1 MTASTGWRAPLPP
14 LQAWNGATETL
25 IAPADDPWRT
35 AAEADDFSTT
45 PTYSETLE
53 YLERLTKASPIIR
66 QRTYGHSAEGRPLIL
81 VIASLT
87 HDNSPGR
94 ARVFVE
100 CGIHPGE
107 IDGKDAGLMLLRD
120 IVFRGREDLLQGC
133 DWYFVPVLSP
143 DGHERRSPFS
153 RPNQRGP
160 EEQGWRASAQGLNL
174 NRDFI
179 KADSPEIRAILEL
192 INELKPDLFLD
203 LHVTDG
209 LDYQY
214 DITFGFQDGPYSASP
229 EINSWLETTFRS
241 TVSSALTM
249 QGHRPGPLILPV
261 DDRRP
266 GLGLMLP
273 SFPPRFSH
281 SYGDLRHLATV
292 LVENHSLK
300 PTKQRVLGTYAL
312 LEATLRLAGQ
322 EVSALR
328 AATRKDCA
336 RKTRETVLTWN
347 ASEAPVRKTLFHA
360 ISSEFYVSPASGA
373 EEVRWLGN
381 PMPPV
386 ELPLYGS
393 TPGIKLERPRGYW
406 IPVAENQ
413 VIQHLKLHDIEYQI
427 SPEAVQVEVAMVR
440 LAGVNIE
447 PRLSERRP
455 VLSAD
460 CSTIEVRNECFPAGS
475 AYVPTGQ
482 PHGDLAIH
490 LLEPACPDSL
500 FSQGFISGMLEQVE
514 YMESYVIAPMAEEM
528 LASDAELQAAFEA
541 KLAAEPAFAA
551 DPMARL
557 KWFYQRSPYRDDR
570 HMLYPIGRVIE

>member
-14 LQAWNGATETL
+14 IQPWNGATEAL
-25 IAPADDPWRT
+25 IAPANDPWRT
-35 AAEADDFSTT
+35 AAEADDFFTT
-45 PTYSETLE
+45 PTYSETLD
-53 YLERLTKASPIIR
+53 YLERLTEASPIIR

-87 HDNSPGR
+87 HDKSPDR

-120 IVFRGREDLLQGC
+120 IAFGGREDLLQGC

-174 NRDFI
+174 NRDFM
-179 KADSPEIRAILEL
+179 KADSPEIRAILQL
-192 INELKPDLFLD
+192 INELNPDLFLD

-214 DITFGFQDGPYSASP
+214 DITFGFQDEPYSASP
-229 EINSWLETTFRS
+229 NINRWLEAVYRPAIA
-241 TVSSALTM
+241 SALTE
-249 QGHRPGPLILPV
+249 QGHLPGPLILPI

-266 GLGLMLP
+266 EIGLMLP

-328 AATRKDCA
+328 AAVRKDCA

-347 ASEAPVRKTLFHA
+347 ASETPMRKVLFHPIA
-360 ISSEFYVSPASGA
+360 SELYVSTASGV

-381 PMPPV
+381 PLPPV
-386 ELPLYGS
+386 ELPHYGS
-393 TPGIKLERPRGYW
+393 TPSITIKRPRGYW
-406 IPVAENQ
+406 IPVAEIR
-413 VIQHLKLHDIEYQI
+413 VMEHLKLHDIDYQI

-440 LAGVNIE
+440 LADVVVE

-460 CSTIEVRNECFPAGS
+460 CSMIEVRNECYPAGS
-475 AYVPTGQ
+475 VYVSTDQ
-482 PHGDLAIH
+482 PHGDLLIH
-490 LLEPACPDSL
+490 LLEPACADSL

-514 YMESYVIAPMAEEM
+514 YMEPYVIAPMAEEM
-528 LASDAELQAAFEA
+528 LASDPELKSAFES
-541 KLAAEPAFAA
+541 KLAAEPDFAA
-551 DPMARL
+551 NPTARL
-557 KWFYQRSPYRDDR
+557 RWFYQRSFYYDDR
-570 HMLYPIGRVIE
+570 HMLYPIGRVV